1 MKIKH
6 SHFLVMVF
14 LLLWRETTAIYV
26 CSLGPKLEE
35 SLKIF
40 VELDKINLVS
50 NKILEFLW
58 VPIIGLNFELW

>member
-14 LLLWRETTAIYV
+14 LLLWRETTTIYV

-35 SLKIF
+35 GLKNICGTGQ
-40 VELDKINLVS
+40 N
-50 NKILEFLW
+50 
-58 VPIIGLNFELW
+58 